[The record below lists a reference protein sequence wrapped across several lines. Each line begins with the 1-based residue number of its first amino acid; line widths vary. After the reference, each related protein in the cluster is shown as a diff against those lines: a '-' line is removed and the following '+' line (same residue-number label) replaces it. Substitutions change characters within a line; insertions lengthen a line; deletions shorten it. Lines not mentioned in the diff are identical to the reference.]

1 MPYDPRQDFYSP
13 FWPVRY
19 HPLTRVLAALG
30 PFFQANVWKVG
41 LLESHI
47 GWVEVPPYGTLEVR
61 FPGPVTTYDAWT
73 PGNPTDRLQRLGIG
87 TLYRCIGISSQRA
100 ETLRR
105 LSAEDHAFLQRT
117 LWIRGVPAG
126 VGLASCKVTIE
137 VPCGDGVHRVHWGEH
152 GLRLSPG
159 HPCTG
164 LDLAYHL
171 DVPPKSPCETLYRAY
186 QFLVDPGDEWRL
198 TFSQLSYGG
207 WGALVRSLGGG
218 EPNFE

>member
-19 HPLTRVLAALG
+19 HPLTRILAALG

-41 LLESHI
+41 LIESHI

-137 VPCGDGVHRVHWGEH
+137 VPCGDGVHRLHWASTGSGSPRAIRAR
-152 GLRLSPG
+152 GLISPITWTF
-159 HPCTG
+159 HPKAPVRPSTG
-164 LDLAYHL
+164 RISSSL
-171 DVPPKSPCETLYRAY
+171 T
-186 QFLVDPGDEWRL
+186 PG
-198 TFSQLSYGG
+198 TSG
-207 WGALVRSLGGG
+207 V
-218 EPNFE
+218 